1 MKEITKEEKEELL
14 NRLWNLADIA
24 ILYTSSFYANNR
36 KQSDKA
42 KEHYEFI
49 KNFLELNLIDDDF

>member
-1 MKEITKEEKEELL
+1 MGEATKEEKEEAI

-49 KNFLELNLIDDDF
+49 KKFLEQSLADDDF